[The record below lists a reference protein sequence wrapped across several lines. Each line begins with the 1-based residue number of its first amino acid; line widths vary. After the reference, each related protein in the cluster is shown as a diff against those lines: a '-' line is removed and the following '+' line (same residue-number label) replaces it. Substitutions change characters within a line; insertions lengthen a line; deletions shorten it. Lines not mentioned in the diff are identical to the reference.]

1 MVTTNKLHCM
11 TITSEIRV
19 HNSINY
25 LNRNG
30 QMLGAQM
37 VMILEILTEQ
47 SVTKM

>member
-1 MVTTNKLHCM
+1 M

-25 LNRNG
+25 LKCNG
-30 QMLGAQM
+30 QMFDAQM

-47 SVTKM
+47 SVTKI